1 MAEEKE
7 IKIKLLE
14 FPECVREKV
23 GMYVGGADD
32 ATVIFRE
39 IIDNSMDEAYSSS
52 CDNIYI
58 HQNFN
63 GFHFVADNGR
73 GLPITMSEDKP
84 DQTQASLA
92 VGSLHAGSKFDGS
105 SSGDAKIGTN
115 GVGSSCTNAL
125 SNKFVVL
132 SKVNKDNYNKSIP
145 EVESVWN
152 SYGPRSKNDI
162 YYYLEYNK
170 GYKVKETAG
179 KLHDLEAFIFGKNYK
194 SPLPEGYSTYVLF
207 QPDDTIFDSVK
218 SKIPVR
224 NLEYFMLIQDKFY
237 KKNVNVTVNGQS
249 ITGSYPT
256 YKYEVCKT
264 ITPAD
269 TSFNKK
275 VGFYMTFEVDPNLGG
290 RDTSA
295 SCNGLCT
302 DQGHHVQIAEICY
315 KDALVRNY
323 NITHNYLLNGLK
335 MVVVVLCQEA
345 VFDSQ
350 TKVRL
355 KSIVK
360 VKSSDFEEVTKEIM
374 KVFRSDPDYWD
385 LHAQR
390 LNAYA
395 ESMVSLSTMDRIKKD
410 LMKSVTAGSLKGKAF
425 LPDKLSDA
433 TAGSKDRMNCELFIC
448 EGDSAAGALKSG
460 RKTTLY
466 HAVMSLRGKTLNTIN
481 KNVEQMMD
489 NKELNTIFTA
499 IGLGVDDYN
508 IASEVSSREEKWDI
522 IKKHAR
528 YGKIIISTDADPDG
542 AAIAAS
548 ILSTLGRFSK
558 FLIEFG
564 MVYIIE
570 APLYEQNGK
579 FYFTSDQRN
588 GIIPGFDQTKPYQRF
603 KGLGEMSRT
612 QVYDAF
618 YDGSKRRL
626 TRVTTEGLEAAQ
638 ELVRSIEE
646 RKRLLTENGI
656 LTNPYNLK

>member
-1 MAEEKE
+1 MEEKE

-23 GMYVGGADD
+23 GMYVGGAED

-125 SNKFVVL
+125 SEKFVVL
-132 SKVNKDNYNKSIP
+132 SRVTKDNYDKSITD
-145 EVESVWN
+145 VRSVWD
-152 SYGPRSKNDI
+152 SYGPRSKGDI
-162 YYYLEYNK
+162 FYYLEYNK

-179 KLHDLEAFIFGKNYK
+179 KLHDLEKLIFGDKYKNQ
-194 SPLPEGYSTYVLF
+194 LPEGYNTYILF
-207 QPDDTIFDSVK
+207 KPDKEIFESVK
-218 SKIPVR
+218 SKLPTK
-224 NLEYFMLIQDKFY
+224 NLEYFMLIQEKFY
-237 KKNVNVTVNGQS
+237 KKNVNVILNGQS
-249 ITGSYPT
+249 IAGNYPR

-275 VGFYMTFEVDPNLGG
+275 VGFYMTFEVDPNLGS
-290 RDTSA
+290 RDTMA

-302 DQGHHVQIAEICY
+302 DQGHHVQIAEVCF
-315 KDALVRNY
+315 KDALIRNY
-323 NITHNYLLNGLK
+323 NMTHNCLLNGLRLI
-335 MVVVVLCQEA
+335 VVTLFNEGI
-345 VFDSQ
+345 FDSQ

-360 VKSSDFEEVTKEIM
+360 VKSSDFEEVTKELV

-385 LHAQR
+385 LHVQR

-395 ESMVSLSTMDRIKKD
+395 ESLVSLSTIDKIKKD
-410 LMKSVTAGSLKGKAF
+410 LMKSVTSGGMKGKAF

-433 TAGSKDRMNCELFIC
+433 TAGSKDRMKCELYIV
-448 EGDSAAGALKSG
+448 EGDSAAGSMKSG
-460 RKTTLY
+460 RKNTLY
-466 HAVMSLRGKTLNTIN
+466 HAVMGLRGKTLNTIN
-481 KNVEQMMD
+481 LDEERMMM
-489 NKELNTIFTA
+489 NKELFTIFRA
-499 IGLGVDDYN
+499 IGLGTDTYN
-508 IASEVSSREEKWDI
+508 ITSEAKSYDEKWEL
-522 IKKHAR
+522 IKKHSR
-528 YGKIIISTDADPDG
+528 YGKIILCADADPD
-542 AAIAAS
+542 
-548 ILSTLGRFSK
+548 LR
-558 FLIEFG
+558 
-564 MVYIIE
+564 
-570 APLYEQNGK
+570 
-579 FYFTSDQRN
+579 
-588 GIIPGFDQTKPYQRF
+588 
-603 KGLGEMSRT
+603 
-612 QVYDAF
+612 
-618 YDGSKRRL
+618 
-626 TRVTTEGLEAAQ
+626 
-638 ELVRSIEE
+638 
-646 RKRLLTENGI
+646 
-656 LTNPYNLK
+656 

>member
-1 MAEEKE
+1 MEEKE

-23 GMYVGGADD
+23 GMYVGGAED

-125 SNKFVVL
+125 SEKFVVL
-132 SKVNKDNYNKSIP
+132 SRVTKDNYDKSIP
-145 EVESVWN
+145 DVKSVWD
-152 SYGPRSKNDI
+152 SYGPRSKGDI
-162 YYYLEYNK
+162 FYYLEYNK

-179 KLHDLEAFIFGKNYK
+179 KLHELEKLIFGDKYKNQ
-194 SPLPEGYSTYVLF
+194 LPEGYNTYILF
-207 QPDDTIFDSVK
+207 KPDKEIFESVK
-218 SKIPVR
+218 SKLPTK
-224 NLEYFMLIQDKFY
+224 NLEYFMLIQEKFY
-237 KKNVNVTVNGQS
+237 KKNVNVILNGQS
-249 ITGSYPT
+249 IAGNYPR

-275 VGFYMTFEVDPNLGG
+275 VGFYMTFEVDPNLGS
-290 RDTSA
+290 RDTMA

-302 DQGHHVQIAEICY
+302 DQGHHVQIAEVCF
-315 KDALVRNY
+315 KDALIRNY
-323 NITHNYLLNGLK
+323 NITHNYLLNGLR
-335 MVVVVLCQEA
+335 MVVVTLFQEG

-360 VKSSDFEEVTKEIM
+360 VKSSDFEEVTKELV
-374 KVFRSDPDYWD
+374 KVFRSDPEYWD

-410 LMKSVTAGSLKGKAF
+410 LMKSVTAGHMKGKAF
-425 LPDKLSDA
+425 LPDKLDDA
-433 TAGSKDRMNCELFIC
+433 TAGSKDRMKCELFLT
-448 EGDSAAGALKSG
+448 EGDSAAGSLLQGRESAEFHAIMGLKG
-460 RKTTLY
+460 R
-466 HAVMSLRGKTLNTIN
+466 TLNTIN
-481 KNVEQMMD
+481 KTEEQMMD
-489 NKELNTIFTA
+489 NKELFTIFQA
-499 IGLGVDDYN
+499 IGLGTDTYN
-508 IASEVSSREEKWDI
+508 ISSEAKSHEEKWEI
-522 IKKHAR
+522 IQKYAR
-528 YGKIIISTDADPDG
+528 YGKIIISTDKHRCPN
-542 AAIAAS
+542 
-548 ILSTLGRFSK
+548 
-558 FLIEFG
+558 
-564 MVYIIE
+564 V
-570 APLYEQNGK
+570 Q
-579 FYFTSDQRN
+579 
-588 GIIPGFDQTKPYQRF
+588 
-603 KGLGEMSRT
+603 
-612 QVYDAF
+612 
-618 YDGSKRRL
+618 
-626 TRVTTEGLEAAQ
+626 
-638 ELVRSIEE
+638 
-646 RKRLLTENGI
+646 
-656 LTNPYNLK
+656 

>member
-1 MAEEKE
+1 MEEKE

-23 GMYVGGADD
+23 GMYVGGAED

-52 CDNIYI
+52 CDNIFI

-125 SNKFVVL
+125 SKKFVVL
-132 SKVNKDNYNKSIP
+132 SRVTKDNYDKSIP
-145 EVESVWN
+145 EVRQVWD
-152 SYGPRSKNDI
+152 SYGPRSKSNI
-162 YYYLEYNK
+162 YYYLEYAQ
-170 GYKVKETAG
+170 GYKVRECAG
-179 KLHDLEAFIFGKNYK
+179 KLQDLESLIFGKKYK
-194 SPLPEGYSTYVLF
+194 ESIPEGYSTYIFF
-207 QPDDTIFDSVK
+207 QPDETIFESVK
-218 SKIPVR
+218 SKLPMK
-224 NLEYFMLIQDKFY
+224 NLEYFMLIQEKFY
-237 KKNVNVTVNGQS
+237 KKHVNVIVNGQP
-249 ITGSYPT
+249 ITGNYPR

-269 TSFNKK
+269 TTYNKK
-275 VGFYMTFEVDPNLGG
+275 VGFYITFEVDPNLGG
-290 RDTSA
+290 RDTAA
-295 SCNGLCT
+295 SVNGLVT

-315 KDALVRNY
+315 KDALIRNY
-323 NITHNYLLNGLK
+323 GIGHNYLLNGLR
-335 MVVVVLCQEA
+335 MVIVTLCQEA

-360 VKSSDFEEVTKEIM
+360 VKSTDFEDVTKEIM
-374 KVFRSDPDYWD
+374 KVFKSDPDYWD
-385 LHAQR
+385 LHAAR

-395 ESMVSLSTMDRIKKD
+395 DSMVSLSTMDRIKKD
-410 LMKSVTAGSLKGKAF
+410 LMKATTSGARGKAF

-433 TAGSKDRMNCELFIC
+433 TAGSKERMKCELFLT
-448 EGDSAAGALKSG
+448 EGDSAGGSLKGG
-460 RKTTLY
+460 RKSTLY
-466 HAVMSLRGKTLNTIN
+466 HAVMPLKGRTLNTIN
-481 KNVEQMMD
+481 KTIDQILD
-489 NKELNTIFTA
+489 NKELNTIFQA
-499 IGLGVDDYN
+499 IGLGVDSYN
-508 IASEVSSREEKWDI
+508 IASEARTKEEKWEL

-528 YGKIIISTDADPDG
+528 YGKIVISTDADDDGAIIAAVLISTFAQFSRFLIDFGMLYLIESPIYEQGGKYFYPSDKMPDG
-542 AAIAAS
+542 S
-548 ILSTLGRFSK
+548 I
-558 FLIEFG
+558 
-564 MVYIIE
+564 
-570 APLYEQNGK
+570 Q
-579 FYFTSDQRN
+579 
-588 GIIPGFDQTKPYQRF
+588 GFNPSKPYTRF
-603 KGLGEMSRT
+603 KGLGELNKN

-618 YDGSKRRL
+618 FDPNKRRL
-626 TRVTTEGLEAAQ
+626 IRVTPEGIECALD
-638 ELVRSIEE
+638 LVRSLDE
-646 RKRLLTENGI
+646 RKKLLMDNGI